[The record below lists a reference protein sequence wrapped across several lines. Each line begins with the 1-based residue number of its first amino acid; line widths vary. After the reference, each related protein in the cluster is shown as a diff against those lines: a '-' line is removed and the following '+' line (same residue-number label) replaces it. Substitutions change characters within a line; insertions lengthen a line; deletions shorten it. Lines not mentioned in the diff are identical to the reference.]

1 MTDLHGTIRR
11 RVCLSPSPARVTG
24 TDKLVRGLQRSQQR
38 HPAPPV
44 LVVTLKAA
52 LERLLPLLQVLHLLA
67 LAARY
72 VLVHLQAWTKYQ

>member
-38 HPAPPV
+38 HHAPPV

-72 VLVHLQAWTKYQ
+72 VLVHLQTWTKYL